1 MIENRGPEKNN
12 KKTNE
17 KINMNK
23 THHGIIRLLLSS
35 ALLLSMMASQV
46 AARDKADPLSSARR
60 SSTSVAGLKAPAQIL
75 VDVWGIPHIY
85 AENEPDLFFLQG
97 FNAAR
102 DRLWQIDL
110 WRKRGLGLLARDFG
124 PAYVEQ
130 DRALR
135 LFLYRGDMTAEWA
148 SYGPKAKSYAEAF
161 VAGINAYVADVQA
174 GRRPRPIEFKIAG
187 TMPDL
192 WSVEDVVRI
201 RSHGLTRNV
210 ASEVKRSLVA
220 CAAGL
225 EADRLRVRLEPTWT
239 TKIPEGL
246 DPCSIPKAVL
256 APYDLA
262 TRPVAFAAPKD
273 QKAALAHDPDSFLAQ
288 ADAQRD
294 TIGSNNWVVAASRT
308 ATGRPLLANDPHRD
322 HSVPS
327 LRYIVGLNAPGLSVI
342 GAGEPALPGIS
353 IGHNGT
359 IAFGLTIFNVDQE
372 DLYVYELNPADLNQY
387 RYRDGWEA
395 MRTVHETEAVK
406 GEGNKDF
413 ELKFTRHGPVVYI
426 DEANKRAFAIRSVW
440 FEPGT
445 SAYFGSSDYM
455 TAKDWNGFLAAMQR
469 WGAPSEN
476 QVYADVKGNIGWVPA
491 GKTPRRVNYDG
502 LMPVPGDG
510 RYEWQGFLGLDEL
523 PRVYRP
529 SQGWFATANQMN
541 LPSDYPI
548 AERKVG
554 FEWADSARWRR
565 ISEVLQANSKM
576 TLADAM
582 DLQNDDTSMLARR
595 LLVLLKPLSS
605 DDANTKKGLDLLG
618 AWDARDSADSAAA
631 AVFEVWIANHL
642 GVALA
647 KAVAPKAADIIAP
660 DPAGISAVVAFL
672 EKPDAGLGAE
682 PSAARD
688 RIMRDSLGSAVAEV
702 TEKLGADA
710 TSWRWGR
717 LHVAK
722 FDHALMPL
730 ADKATAAQLSVGPL
744 ALGGAANV
752 PHAATYRR
760 SDYQLTA
767 GASFRMVLDVGAWD
781 SSRAINTP
789 GQSGDPFS
797 AHYRDLAPLW
807 ATGQYVPLLYS
818 RAAVEAATADAITLT
833 PRSEPSSPAK
843 AGDPVV
849 QKQ

>member
-1 MIENRGPEKNN
+1 MN
-12 KKTNE
+12 KKT
-17 KINMNK
+17 KRTIQS
-23 THHGIIRLLLSS
+23 IIV
-35 ALLLSMMASQV
+35 AGAFATAFASLA
-46 AARDKADPLSSARR
+46 AARDKEESAPSARQ
-60 SSTSVAGLKAPAQIL
+60 STAGVVGLQAPGKIV

-85 AENEPDLFFLQG
+85 AGNEHDLFFLQG

-124 PAYVEQ
+124 PGYVEQ

-135 LFLYRGDMTAEWA
+135 LFLYRGDMNAEWA
-148 SYGPKAKSYAEAF
+148 SYGPKAKTYAEMFVAGVNAF
-161 VAGINAYVADVQA
+161 VADVRA
-174 GRRPRPIEFKIAG
+174 GRRPLPMEFKIAG

-192 WSVEDVVRI
+192 WSADDIVRV

-225 EADRLRVRLEPTWT
+225 DADRLRVRLQPAWT

-246 DPCSIPKAVL
+246 DPCVVPKGVL
-256 APYDLA
+256 AAYDLA
-262 TRPVAFAAPKD
+262 TRPVSFAGLG
-273 QKAALAHDPDSFLAQ
+273 QKSAAIHDPDKYLAE
-288 ADAQRD
+288 ADQQRD
-294 TIGSNNWVVAASRT
+294 TIGSNNWVVAPART
-308 ATGRPLLANDPHRD
+308 ATGRPILANDPHRE

-327 LRYIVGLNAPGLSVI
+327 LRYIVGLNAPGMSVI

-359 IAFGLTIFNVDQE
+359 IAFGLTIFGVDQE

-395 MRTVHETEAVK
+395 MRVVRETEEVK
-406 GEGNKDF
+406 GESPKEI
-413 ELKFTRHGPVVYI
+413 ELKFTRHGPVVAV
-426 DEANKRAFAIRSVW
+426 DAANKRAFAVRSVW
-440 FEPGT
+440 SEPGT

-455 TAKDWNGFLAAMQR
+455 TAKDWNGFLTAMRR

-476 QVYADVKGNIGWVPA
+476 QVYADVKGNIGWVAA

-529 SQGWFATANQMN
+529 EQGWFATANQMN
-541 LPSDYPI
+541 LPDGFPI

-554 FEWADSARWRR
+554 FEWADAARWQR
-565 ISEVLQANSKM
+565 IVEVLKANSKV

-595 LLVLLKPLSS
+595 LVALLKPLNSE
-605 DDANTKKGLDLLG
+605 DANVKRGLDLMK
-618 AWDARDSADSAAA
+618 AWDMRDTVDSAAG

-642 GVALA
+642 GPAALKVA
-647 KAVAPKAADIIAP
+647 APKATEIIAP
-660 DPAGISAVVAFL
+660 DASSISALVGFL
-672 EKPDAGLGAE
+672 EKPDAALGDNPNAE
-682 PSAARD
+682 RD
-688 RIMRDSLGSAVAEV
+688 RILRDSLGTAVAEV
-702 TEKLGADA
+702 AEKLGADPKGWA
-710 TSWRWGR
+710 WGK
-717 LHVAK
+717 LHRAR
-722 FDHALMPL
+722 FDHALLPL
-730 ADKATAAQLSVGPL
+730 ADKATVPQLTVGPL
-744 ALGGAANV
+744 MMGGAANV

-760 SDYQLTA
+760 SDYMLTA
-767 GASFRMVLDVGAWD
+767 GASFRMVLDVGNWD
-781 SSRAINTP
+781 ASRTINTP
-789 GQSGDPFS
+789 GQSGDPLS
-797 AHYRDLAPLW
+797 GHYRDLAPLW
-807 ATGQYVPLLYS
+807 AAGQYVPLLYS
-818 RAAVEAATADAITLT
+818 KSAVEAAASEVITLT
-833 PRSEPSSPAK
+833 PLRP
-843 AGDPVV
+843 
-849 QKQ
+849 